1 MSRPDLSR
9 VPESFHRY
17 IGKVNEDD
25 LIQAFKNHSDSFVDF
40 LNALPAEKRDFRYG
54 PGKWSI
60 KEMLHHIN
68 DAERIFGYRALCIAR
83 KETQSLPG
91 FDENS
96 YVDNAKTENRKWQ
109 DLIEE
114 FNALRKANEIMF
126 RGFDEEQ
133 IESSGISNQRS
144 IYVKAIGFV
153 IIGHVLHHKG
163 VIEERYI

>member
-25 LIQAFKNHSDSFVDF
+25 LMQAFKNHSDSFVAF

-68 DAERIFGYRALCIAR
+68 DAERIFGYR
-83 KETQSLPG
+83 
-91 FDENS
+91 
-96 YVDNAKTENRKWQ
+96 
-109 DLIEE
+109 
-114 FNALRKANEIMF
+114 
-126 RGFDEEQ
+126 
-133 IESSGISNQRS
+133 
-144 IYVKAIGFV
+144 GFV
-153 IIGHVLHHKG
+153 YSAERDA
-163 VIEERYI
+163 VITRV